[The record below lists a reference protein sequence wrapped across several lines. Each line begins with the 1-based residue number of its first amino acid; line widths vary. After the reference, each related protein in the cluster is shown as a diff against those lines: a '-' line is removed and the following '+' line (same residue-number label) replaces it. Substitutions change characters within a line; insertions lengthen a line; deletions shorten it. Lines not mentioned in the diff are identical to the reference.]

1 MHSMLRP
8 MLATPGTHV
17 PPGEEWVHEVK
28 WDGIRLIGESEQG
41 RTKTRLVTRNG
52 NDATPAWP
60 EIATGPERDVVVDG
74 EVIALNDAG
83 LPDFRVLM
91 DRMHNR
97 DVRRAARFAELIPAT
112 YMVFDLL
119 RLDGRLL
126 IEEPWTERRKLLEA
140 VHAEGDLGSWQVP
153 ATYDDGRMLHE
164 VTKAQGLEGIVS
176 KRRGSRYRPGERSR
190 DWVKLPHRYR
200 ASLVVGGW
208 RPEVGTEGGTE
219 RLGALLVGQPTPD
232 GLIYRG
238 RVGSGI
244 TGKRAQRLGELLRET
259 ARSPFAGADVDPDGG
274 VPALDAKGTHWV
286 EPLLVVEVE
295 THGSPVAAPSYKGRL
310 RQPSFIGI
318 RDDVSPEDL

>member
-1 MHSMLRP
+1 MRP
-8 MLATPGTHV
+8 MLATAGTHV
-17 PPGEEWVHEVK
+17 PVGPGWSHEVK
-28 WDGIRLIGESEQG
+28 WDGVRVLADTTRSG
-41 RTKTRLVTRNG
+41 TTRLLSRNENPVTV
-52 NDATPAWP
+52 AWP
-60 EIATGPERDVVVDG
+60 ELNRSPLGDRDLLVDG
-74 EVIALNDAG
+74 EVIALNEAG

-91 DRMHNR
+91 DRMHLR
-97 DVRRAARFAELIPAT
+97 DARKAARFAERIPAT

-126 IEEPWTERRKLLEA
+126 IEETWTERRKILEA
-140 VHAEGDLGSWQVP
+140 VHADGDLGSWQVP
-153 ATYDDGRMLHE
+153 ATYEDGRMIHE
-164 VTKAQGLEGIVS
+164 VTRAQGLEGIVS
-176 KRRGSRYRPGERSR
+176 KRRRSRYRPGERSK
-190 DWVKLPHRYR
+190 DWIKLAHRYR

-219 RLGALLVGQPTPD
+219 RLGALLVGQPTPE

-259 ARSPFAGADVDPDGG
+259 GRNPFAGPDVDPDGG
-274 VPALDAKGTHWV
+274 VPSLDARGTHWV

-295 THGSPVAAPSYKGRL
+295 THGTAVAAASYKGRL

>member
-1 MHSMLRP
+1 MRTMLRP
-8 MLATPGTHV
+8 MLATPGAHV

-28 WDGIRLIGESEQG
+28 WDGIRLLGDSPSGGTQ
-41 RTKTRLVTRNG
+41 TRLTTRND

-74 EVIALNDAG
+74 EVIALNDSG

-97 DVRRAARFAELIPAT
+97 DVRKAARFAVTRPAT

-126 IEEPWTERRKLLEA
+126 VEEPWSERRRLLEA
-140 VHAEGDLGSWQVP
+140 LHADGELGSWQVP
-153 ATYDDGRMLHE
+153 AVYDDGRMLHE
-164 VTKAQGLEGIVS
+164 VTKAQGLEGIVA
-176 KRRGSRYRPGERSR
+176 KRRHSRYRPGERSK
-190 DWVKLPHRYR
+190 DWVKLAHRYR

-208 RPEVGTEGGTE
+208 RPETGTAGGTE
-219 RLGALLVGQPTPD
+219 RIGAVLVGQPTPD

-244 TGKRAQRLGELLRET
+244 GGRMAARLRGLLRET
-259 ARSPFAGADVDPDGG
+259 ARSPFAGPDVDPDGG
-274 VPALDAKGTHWV
+274 VPREDVRGTHWV

-295 THGSPVAAPSYKGRL
+295 THGTAVAAASYKGRL

>member
-1 MHSMLRP
+1 MPPMLRP
-8 MLATPGTHV
+8 MLATPGDH
-17 PPGEEWVHEVK
+17 PPLGDAWVHEVK
-28 WDGIRLIGESEQG
+28 WDGIRLLGASEEG
-41 RTKTRLVTRNG
+41 RTQTRLVTRNG

-97 DVRRAARFAELIPAT
+97 DARRAARFAERIPAT

-126 IEEPWTERRKLLEA
+126 VEEPWAERRKILERL
-140 VHAEGDLGSWQVP
+140 VESGDLSSWQVP
-153 ATYDDGRMLHE
+153 QTYDDGQMLHA
-164 VTKAQGLEGIVS
+164 VTREQGLEGIVS
-176 KRRGSRYRPGERSR
+176 KRRSSRYRPGERTK
-190 DWVKLPHRYR
+190 DWVKLAHRYR

-232 GLIYRG
+232 GLVYRG

-244 TGKRAQRLGELLRET
+244 GGKRGRRLAELLRET
-259 ARSPFAGADVDPDGG
+259 PRSPFAGPDVDRDGG
-274 VPALDAKGTHWV
+274 VPPEDARGTHWV

-295 THGSPVAAPSYKGRL
+295 THGSAVAAATYKGRL

-318 RDDVSPEDL
+318 RDDIEPKDL

>member
-1 MHSMLRP
+1 
-8 MLATPGTHV
+8 MLATPGSHV

-28 WDGIRLIGESEQG
+28 WDGIRLLGDSPAG
-41 RTKTRLVTRNG
+41 RTQARLTTRNE
-52 NDATPAWP
+52 NDATTAWP
-60 EIATGPERDVVVDG
+60 EIADGPTRDLLVDG
-74 EVIALNDAG
+74 EVIALNDGG

-97 DVRRAARFAELIPAT
+97 DRRKAARFAAERPAT

-126 IEEPWTERRKLLEA
+126 VDEPWTERRKVLEGL
-140 VHAEGDLGSWQVP
+140 HADGDLGSWQVP
-153 ATYDDGRMLHE
+153 GTYEDGHMLHE
-164 VTKAQGLEGIVS
+164 VTKQQGLEGIVS
-176 KRRGSRYRPGERSR
+176 KRRGSRYRPGERSK
-190 DWVKLPHRYR
+190 DWIKLPHRYR

-259 ARSPFAGADVDPDGG
+259 GRNPFAGPDVDPDGG
-274 VPALDAKGTHWV
+274 VPAVDAKGTHWV

-295 THGSPVAAPSYKGRL
+295 THGTAVAAASYEGRL

-318 RDDVSPEDL
+318 RDDIEPKDL